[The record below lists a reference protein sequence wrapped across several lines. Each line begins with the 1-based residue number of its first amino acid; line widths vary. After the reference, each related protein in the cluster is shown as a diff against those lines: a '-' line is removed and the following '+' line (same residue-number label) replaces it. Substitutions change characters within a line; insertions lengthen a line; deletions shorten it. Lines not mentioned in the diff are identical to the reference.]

1 MSWLKNNWHRV
12 IAHGAGILPLF
23 ILANDYLQEDPL
35 LNRTWM
41 LRTGTF
47 GLIFLVASF
56 ACTPLSHITGWAR
69 ITQVR
74 RPLGLYGFAYA
85 TLHLLVYAFL
95 DSEFSLNLIWR
106 DLQERQA
113 MPVGLVA
120 LVLLVPLAITSTRGW
135 QRRLGK
141 RWRTLHRLIYLAMPL
156 VVLHYLW
163 LDRDFIDLPLLYA
176 AIVGLLLV
184 LRLPPIRRA
193 IIQAR
198 HWLAARR
205 MENAQPQKGD

>member
-1 MSWLKNNWHRV
+1 MPWLKNNWHRV

-23 ILANDYLQEDPL
+23 VLANDYLQEDPL

-41 LRTGTF
+41 LRTGAF

-56 ACTPLSHITGWAR
+56 ACTPLSNITGWTR
-69 ITQVR
+69 ITQIR

-85 TLHLLVYAFL
+85 TMHLFVYAFL
-95 DSEFSLNLIWR
+95 DNEFSLNLVLR
-106 DLQERQA
+106 DLQERRA
-113 MPVGLVA
+113 MSVGLAA
-120 LVLLVPLAITSTRGW
+120 LLLLVPLAITSTRGW

-141 RWRTLHRLIYLAMPL
+141 RWRTLHRLIYLAIPL
-156 VVLHYLW
+156 AVLHYLL

-176 AIVGLLLV
+176 AIVGILLV

-193 IIQAR
+193 VVQAR
-198 HWLAARR
+198 HWLEARQAT
-205 MENAQPQKGD
+205 NSQLD